1 MVWREYRSICS
12 FVRSGPG
19 RVFSVMQASCRRFL
33 TNLLRIRLYHAAGSG
48 GIFGRARYLPC
59 TTPDQAE
66 WVQTSTLPR
75 GWWPF
80 FGNVIMAVCFW
91 GERHWTK
98 RYFTPDHHLGGRG
111 GGACRLLLPGLRG
124 TQPTH
129 RQP

>member
-80 FGNVIMAVCFW
+80 FGNVIMA
-91 GERHWTK
+91 GG
-98 RYFTPDHHLGGRG
+98 LGGVGVGDKTYLRPAEKQ
-111 GGACRLLLPGLRG
+111 GGARAA
-124 TQPTH
+124 
-129 RQP
+129 